1 MMIESR
7 STPVFCGGFLKGTR
21 MPPLIAVKNLA
32 CLRPEGD
39 PIFVNVNFV
48 VNEGDIIVLR
58 ARSGTGLVGF
68 FPPP

>member
-1 MMIESR
+1 
-7 STPVFCGGFLKGTR
+7 